1 MLLQCEVTRLQ
12 LGSSCARCRT
22 EQAQSSFTNRMIITQ
37 LGLLVGKSEIRP
49 KIYIL
54 ELCTAF
60 IFGFY
65 FKAGFFDTSKTF
77 STKTR
82 LVSFSLKKTDKNIIR
97 SASKKG

>member
-1 MLLQCEVTRLQ
+1 LIQVGLKCH
-12 LGSSCARCRT
+12 T
-22 EQAQSSFTNRMIITQ
+22 EQAQSSFTNWMTIMQ
-37 LGLLVGKSEIRP
+37 LGLFAGKSEIRP

-65 FKAGFFDTSKTF
+65 FKAGFFDTSKNF

-82 LVSFSLKKTDKNIIR
+82 LVSFSLEKSDKNIIR
-97 SASKKG
+97 SAAKKVRVKYFYL

>member
-1 MLLQCEVTRLQ
+1 LFKLRKAPHRRGSIELYQLVT
-12 LGSSCARCRT
+12 
-22 EQAQSSFTNRMIITQ
+22 ITQ
-37 LGLLVGKSEIRP
+37 LGLLASKSEIRP

-82 LVSFSLKKTDKNIIR
+82 LVSFSLKKSDKNIIR
-97 SASKKG
+97 SASKKVRAEYFYL